1 MLHITARYSRLALL
15 ALFATLLVVRTVK
28 LTPNELSW
36 DVFGYYLPLPATFVH
51 HDPMLNDIGWMK
63 QVQEQYGTTATL
75 YQVTQAPDGS
85 PMYFFLLGMSM
96 L

>member
-1 MLHITARYSRLALL
+1 MARALLNRNGIFAGSPMVHLTARYSRLALL

-51 HDPMLNDIGWMK
+51 HDPCC
-63 QVQEQYGTTATL
+63 TTSA
-75 YQVTQAPDGS
+75 G
-85 PMYFFLLGMSM
+85 
-96 L
+96 

>member
-1 MLHITARYSRLALL
+1 MVHLTARYSRLALL

-51 HDPMLNDIGWMK
+51 HDPCC
-63 QVQEQYGTTATL
+63 TTSA
-75 YQVTQAPDGS
+75 G
-85 PMYFFLLGMSM
+85 
-96 L
+96 